1 MDTVPIGGL
10 TELFEWTEEKFDAS
24 HTIPLRN
31 YRATN
36 GPELLLCHDMKGG
49 YLDEERWNGYA
60 VPEDSQPYI
69 LLNYWSVDVFCYF
82 SHNFITIPPAAYI
95 NLGHA
100 NGCLV
105 LGTFITEW
113 TGGYAL
119 CSQIFDST
127 EHCDAAIDVL
137 VRISKHYKFDGWLIN
152 IENKCQP
159 DWIPNICYFLRQ
171 LTDRTRSTSPI
182 GATRVI
188 WYDSVLENG
197 RLHWQNQLN
206 TLNKCFYDHC
216 DGIYLNYNWSE
227 SELLDSADFGEIN
240 KIYAGI
246 DVFARGCIGG
256 FDCNKSLCKI
266 DFLRMST
273 ALFAPGWIAEKFS
286 SLDQIHM
293 GLKFW
298 DHLSNLMHR
307 RPILELPFETDF
319 RAGFSRKGDQKWFCL
334 RNISPQPQFVSTSI
348 HPLPEGGLMIREPG
362 EHKLFLFDCDVVSGL
377 VISLRSSSPISVLVN
392 GSAVPPSS
400 RSEYRLNGPVHLK
413 SLDIITNQPKTIIF
427 NVIVKNLTSESTA

>member
-1 MDTVPIGGL
+1 
-10 TELFEWTEEKFDAS
+10 
-24 HTIPLRN
+24 
-31 YRATN
+31 
-36 GPELLLCHDMKGG
+36 
-49 YLDEERWNGYA
+49 
-60 VPEDSQPYI
+60 
-69 LLNYWSVDVFCYF
+69 
-82 SHNFITIPPAAYI
+82 
-95 NLGHA
+95 
-100 NGCLV
+100 
-105 LGTFITEW
+105 
-113 TGGYAL
+113 
-119 CSQIFDST
+119 
-127 EHCDAAIDVL
+127 
-137 VRISKHYKFDGWLIN
+137 
-152 IENKCQP
+152 
-159 DWIPNICYFLRQ
+159 
-171 LTDRTRSTSPI
+171 
-182 GATRVI
+182 
-188 WYDSVLENG
+188 
-197 RLHWQNQLN
+197 
-206 TLNKCFYDHC
+206 CFYDHC

-246 DVFARGCIGG
+246 DVFARGCIGPLTSVFEYIPFLHKLLGLQQKPVRKYGG

-334 RNISPQPQFVSTSI
+334 RSISPQPQFVSTSI

-362 EHKLFLFDCDVVSGL
+362 EHKLFLLECDVVSGL

-392 GSAVPPSS
+392 GSALPPSS

-427 NVIVKNLTSESTA
+427 NVIVKSLTSESTA